1 LEEERDEI
9 VENPEGEPT
18 EGMIEEK
25 VRDYL
30 DDVRN
35 NPQHYIHEYDLD
47 LEQFI
52 DKEGV
57 IEDAVDM
64 DGVGHN
70 ISHYDGVE
78 YDIRI
83 DGVEYYVFRID

>member
-18 EGMIEEK
+18 EEMIEEK
-25 VRDYL
+25 VNEYL
-30 DDVRN
+30 YDVRR
-35 NPQHYIHEYDLD
+35 NPQHYIQEYDLD
-47 LEQFI
+47 LENFI
-52 DKEGV
+52 DRDSV

-70 ISHYDGVE
+70 ISQYDGIE
-78 YDIRI
+78 YNIRI
-83 DGVEYYVFRID
+83 DGVDYYVFRLV